1 MKNHLF
7 SAITTVLLL
16 DGTITFPQPVKV
28 NHIIDGKTKYF
39 GPINAIAQDRLGYIW
54 FGVGLANGGHGGV
67 YRYDGSNIT
76 ALMHDQVNANSLAY
90 NWAECMVIDSS
101 GMIWIGTYG
110 GGLNRY
116 DPSANTFK

>member
-54 FGVGLANGGHGGV
+54 FGVGLAKWWPWRCLPV
-67 YRYDGSNIT
+67 RRFK
-76 ALMHDQVNANSLAY
+76 Y
-90 NWAECMVIDSS
+90 NCSYA
-101 GMIWIGTYG
+101 
-110 GGLNRY
+110 
-116 DPSANTFK
+116 